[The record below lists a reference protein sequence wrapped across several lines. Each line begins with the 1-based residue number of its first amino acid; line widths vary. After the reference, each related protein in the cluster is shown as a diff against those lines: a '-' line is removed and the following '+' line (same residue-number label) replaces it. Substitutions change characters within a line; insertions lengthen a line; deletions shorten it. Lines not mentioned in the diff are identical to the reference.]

1 MNYSGYVKRN
11 SIIHKM
17 NPSIKFIIS
26 IIFIVLIFIPA
37 GFFLQTILLVIIISL
52 FFLAKIPFRKFLY
65 ILMSIIFMILIL
77 FVLNWLTYKSPG
89 VIFNFNKKINSLIPI
104 EWFLTSNSSYTKIN
118 DDYFLQGFIWGNQGP
133 INKFFQIMDENQKP
147 IDLVSVNG
155 FIDISMMTNSKTV
168 IDFFNSNYENYKII
182 RSPGNDFLFIYES
195 NWYSLSSYAITLT
208 FYVSIKIFLMILIVT
223 ILTATTSAV
232 ELTYALEDL
241 LSPLKIFKLPIT
253 VWSMMIALGIRFI
266 PSLLDE
272 SDRILKAQASRGLDF
287 KNGNFRDKV
296 LALTSFIIP
305 LFSIAFK
312 KADELA
318 NAMEARGYDPE
329 LKRTRYREY
338 KVHYFDFFVY
348 FFLLII
354 TFFVI
359 TLNFIGNKSI
369 FYSPFGLLDAITMF
383 GI

>member
-147 IDLVSVNG
+147 IDLVSING

>member
-133 INKFFQIMDENQKP
+133 INKFFQIMDENQNP
-147 IDLVSVNG
+147 INLVSING
-155 FIDISMMTNSKTV
+155 FIDISMTNSKTV

>member
-133 INKFFQIMDENQKP
+133 INKFFQIMDKNQNP
-147 IDLVSVNG
+147 INLVSING
-155 FIDISMMTNSKTV
+155 FIDISMTDSKTV

-182 RSPGNDFLFIYES
+182 RSPWKDFLFIYES

>member
-133 INKFFQIMDENQKP
+133 INKFFQIMDENQNP
-147 IDLVSVNG
+147 INLVSING
-155 FIDISMMTNSKTV
+155 FIDISMTNSKTV

-359 TLNFIGNKSI
+359 TLNFIGDKSI

>member
-52 FFLAKIPFRKFLY
+52 FFLAKIPLRKFLY

-133 INKFFQIMDENQKP
+133 INKFFQIMDKNQNP
-147 IDLVSVNG
+147 INLVSING
-155 FIDISMMTNSKTV
+155 FIDISMTDSKTV

-182 RSPGNDFLFIYES
+182 RSPWKDFLFIYES